1 METLWETALVQ
12 HGTKEDAA
20 QAICDFL
27 ANFNEQD
34 PSKNTRKF
42 QFHFINGSVVLAIIA
57 PNNKLHLDFSSGKQE
72 IHRQFKL
79 QLEFNNPQN
88 FACSCSQPSPSLSA
102 FSVKS
107 LHLISV
113 NHLTNDAVSSMLK
126 NFIQGPKSN
135 SFSSCDFDSV
145 LLAIKNVKVLTL
157 CKWTFQA
164 LICPSLSTFLAEFQ
178 FYNLEELWWIDN
190 SEQEYDSDPLI
201 SFLKLCPSLERLFV
215 TIDPKS
221 YCVERAATCSIQAGE
236 VVTCEPLILASAD
249 GICLRKLIDDPL
261 YQPKQQSHERKCSY
275 KSVEVKD
282 MNMLCPKHVHMADI
296 MKSLN
301 IPKGIRRV
309 LFRTLNT
316 HRGLMFKPK
325 FDTSFAGFTVDGAK
339 WLVENTD
346 IKLVGIDYLSVGVWS
361 EAIPTHLIFLESR
374 QS

>member
-1 METLWETALVQ
+1 MGDWISSLPDEILFLIISKLAFESAIQTIFLSKRWRLLWETALVQ
-12 HGTKEDAA
+12 HGTEEDAA

-126 NFIQGPKSN
+126 NFLFLETLKITGCNFLQSLSIGSDTKLLNLIIFDCLQLEFLHIRSFKLRMFRFRGLLPSFWLEYHYNLADAFLDFRQGPKSN

-221 YCVERAATCSIQAGE
+221 YCVERAETCSIQAGRNTKLQRLKLVKLDGFTKE
-236 VVTCEPLILASAD
+236 AD
-249 GICLRKLIDDPL
+249 GP
-261 YQPKQQSHERKCSY
+261 SW
-275 KSVEVKD
+275 
-282 MNMLCPKHVHMADI
+282 
-296 MKSLN
+296 LN
-301 IPKGIRRV
+301 IRRSC
-309 LFRTLNT
+309 
-316 HRGLMFKPK
+316 
-325 FDTSFAGFTVDGAK
+325 D
-339 WLVENTD
+339 
-346 IKLVGIDYLSVGVWS
+346 
-361 EAIPTHLIFLESR
+361 
-374 QS
+374 